1 VGLKHQLIDIT
12 RLKNASDRGT
22 LNI

>member
-1 VGLKHQLIDIT
+1 VAIT
-12 RLKNASDRGT
+12 RLKNACDRGT